1 MVILNRTNRRKDG
14 CKQDRQ
20 FSKPEIKIR
29 QLYPVSTL
37 RRQNTYKMPME
48 GRPWLYSRLIKK
60 LPHSFCFVNDNRK
73 KYRQFLNSY

>member
-37 RRQNTYKMPME
+37 RRQNIYIKCLWME
-48 GRPWLYSRLIKK
+48 APGYT
-60 LPHSFCFVNDNRK
+60 VD
-73 KYRQFLNSY
+73 